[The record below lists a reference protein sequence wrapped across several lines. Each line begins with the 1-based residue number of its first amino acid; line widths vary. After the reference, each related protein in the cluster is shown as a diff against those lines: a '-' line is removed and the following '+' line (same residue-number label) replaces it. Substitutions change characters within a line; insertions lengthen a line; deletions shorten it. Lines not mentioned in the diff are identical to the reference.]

1 MAFEPYKAKNVD
13 LILGDEAT
21 GTNFK
26 CQLRSVT
33 LTPDTNIERI
43 KTLCPSGQFASVSDP
58 EWSLELGY
66 LYGRD
71 SADATLAL
79 SRYLLENAGTIQPFT
94 FRPWSGDD
102 TEGYEGSVTII
113 PGPIGGEEGSF
124 SEQSVSL
131 PIEGQPTPLIPNP
144 SQPTATGAVAG
155 TPGTYTPSGASAPA
169 NLAATSTVTA
179 SPTTAWTTGQYVV
192 LGDTSHAHWNA
203 TAWVTGNAP

>member
-1 MAFEPYKAKNVD
+1 LIMAFVPLNPKNVD
-13 LILGDEAT
+13 LILGDEIT

-43 KTLCPSGQFASVSDP
+43 KTLCPSGQYASVSDP

-66 LYGRD
+66 LYGKED
-71 SADATLAL
+71 GGDPQEALA
-79 SRYLLENAGTIQPFT
+79 RFLLDNAGEQVPFV

-102 TEGYEGSVTII
+102 GDGYKGTVTLV

-131 PIEGQPTPLIPNP
+131 PVEGQPTPLTGG
-144 SQPTATGAVAG
+144 SVAATGATAG
-155 TPGTYTPSGASAPA
+155 TPGTWTPGGAAAPA
-169 NLAATSTVTA
+169 DTSGITA
-179 SPTTAWTTGQYVV
+179 SPTTAWTTGQYVA
-192 LGDTSHAHWNA
+192 LEDSTHTHWDG
-203 TAWVTGNAP
+203 TAWQTGDAP